1 MSTRILVA
9 DDHQLFRQGL
19 AALLRTQPGWEVVA
33 EASDGDAAVR
43 LAQQLRP
50 DIVVLDVEM
59 PKLGGFEATKAIRAL
74 SPAIGI
80 VAVSMYAD
88 VHYQTR
94 MRQAGAAAYVL
105 KNEAIDDLVAAIH
118 AVLNGQS
125 FASPAIVRREAVV
138 ATRSAQLDQQS
149 LSERE
154 RDVLRLLAQGRRT
167 KEIAAELGLSP
178 KTVETYRARL
188 MGKLGIDNL
197 SGLVRFA
204 IRAGLVSPDS

>member
-1 MSTRILVA
+1 VTVRILVA

-19 AALLRTQPGWEVVA
+19 AMLLRSQSGWEVVA
-33 EASDGDAAVR
+33 EANDGDEAVR
-43 LAQQLRP
+43 LARQLHP

-59 PKLGGFEATKAIRAL
+59 PRMGGFEAAQAIRAL

-105 KNEAIDDLVAAIH
+105 KNEAIEDLVAAIH
-118 AVLNGQS
+118 AVLRGDS
-125 FASPAIVRREAVV
+125 FASPAIVRRDSMVS
-138 ATRSAQLDQQS
+138 TRSAELDQQT

-154 RDVLRLLAQGRRT
+154 RVVLRLLAQGRRT

-188 MGKLGIDNL
+188 MSKLDIDNL

>member
-1 MSTRILVA
+1 VSTRILVA
-9 DDHQLFRQGL
+9 DDHRLFRQGL
-19 AALLRTQPGWEVVA
+19 AALLRSQSGWEVVA
-33 EASDGDAAVR
+33 EASDGDEAVR
-43 LAQQLRP
+43 LAQQLHP

-59 PKLGGFEATKAIRAL
+59 PRVGGFEAAQAIRAL

-80 VAVSMYAD
+80 VAVSMYSD
-88 VHYQTR
+88 VHYQVR

-118 AVLNGQS
+118 AVLNGQN
-125 FASPAIVRREAVV
+125 FASPAIVRRDAVV
-138 ATRSAQLDQQS
+138 STRSAQLDQAS

-167 KEIAAELGLSP
+167 KEIAVELGLSP

-188 MGKLGIDNL
+188 MTKLGIDNL

-204 IRAGLVSPDS
+204 IRAGLVSPES

>member
-1 MSTRILVA
+1 VTVRILIA
-9 DDHQLFRQGL
+9 DDHRLFRQGL
-19 AALLRTQPGWEVVA
+19 AALLRAQPGWEVVA
-33 EASDGDAAVR
+33 EASDGAEAVR
-43 LAQQLRP
+43 LVQQLHP
-50 DIVVLDVEM
+50 DIAVLDVEM
-59 PKLGGFEATKAIRAL
+59 PKAGGFEAAQAIHAL

-94 MRQAGAAAYVL
+94 MRRAGAAAYVL
-105 KNEAIDDLVAAIH
+105 KNEAIEDLVAAIQ
-118 AVLNGQS
+118 AVLRGDS
-125 FASPAIVRREAVV
+125 FASPVIVRRDSVV
-138 ATRSAQLDQQS
+138 STRSAQLEQQT

-154 RDVLRLLAQGRRT
+154 RGVLRLLAQGRRT

-188 MGKLGIDNL
+188 MSKLDIDNL

>member
-1 MSTRILVA
+1 VTVRILVA

-19 AALLRTQPGWEVVA
+19 AMLLRSQSGWEVVA
-33 EASDGDAAVR
+33 EASDGDEAVR
-43 LAQQLRP
+43 LARQLHP

-59 PKLGGFEATKAIRAL
+59 PRMGGFEAAQAMRAL

-105 KNEAIDDLVAAIH
+105 KNEAIEDLVTAIH
-118 AVLNGQS
+118 AVLRGDS
-125 FASPAIVRREAVV
+125 FASPAIVRRDSVV
-138 ATRSAQLDQQS
+138 ATRSAQIDQRA
-149 LSERE
+149 LSDRE

-188 MGKLGIDNL
+188 MDKLGIDNL

-204 IRAGLVSPDS
+204 IRAGLVSPET

>member
-1 MSTRILVA
+1 VTVRILVA

-19 AALLRTQPGWEVVA
+19 AMLLRSQSGWEVVA
-33 EASDGDAAVR
+33 EANDGDEAVR
-43 LAQQLRP
+43 LARQLHP

-59 PKLGGFEATKAIRAL
+59 PRMGGFEAAQAIRAL

-105 KNEAIDDLVAAIH
+105 KNEAIEDLVAAIH
-118 AVLNGQS
+118 AVLRGDS
-125 FASPAIVRREAVV
+125 FASPAIVRRDSMVS
-138 ATRSAQLDQQS
+138 TRSAELDQQT

-154 RDVLRLLAQGRRT
+154 RVVLRLLAQGRRT

-188 MGKLGIDNL
+188 MSKLDIDNL

-204 IRAGLVSPDS
+204 IRAGLVSPET

>member
-1 MSTRILVA
+1 
-9 DDHQLFRQGL
+9 
-19 AALLRTQPGWEVVA
+19 
-33 EASDGDAAVR
+33 
-43 LAQQLRP
+43 
-50 DIVVLDVEM
+50 
-59 PKLGGFEATKAIRAL
+59 L

-94 MRQAGAAAYVL
+94 MKQAGAAAYVL
-105 KNEAIDDLVAAIH
+105 KNEAFEDLVAAIQ
-118 AVLNGQS
+118 AVLRGDS
-125 FASPAIVRREAVV
+125 FAGTAIVRRDLVV
-138 ATRSAQLDQQS
+138 STRSAQLDQET

-154 RDVLRLLAQGRRT
+154 RVVLRLLAQGRRN

-188 MGKLGIDNL
+188 MSKLGIDNL

-204 IRAGLVSPDS
+204 IRAGLVSPDI

>member
-1 MSTRILVA
+1 VTVRILVA

-19 AALLRTQPGWEVVA
+19 AMLLRSQSGWEVVA
-33 EASDGDAAVR
+33 EANDGDEAVR
-43 LAQQLRP
+43 LARQLHP

-59 PKLGGFEATKAIRAL
+59 PRMGGFEAAQAIRAL

-105 KNEAIDDLVAAIH
+105 KNEAIEDLVAAIH
-118 AVLNGQS
+118 AVLRGDS
-125 FASPAIVRREAVV
+125 FASPAIVRRDSMVS
-138 ATRSAQLDQQS
+138 TRSAELDQQT

-154 RDVLRLLAQGRRT
+154 RVVLRLLAQGRRT
-167 KEIAAELGLSP
+167 KEIAAELRLSP

-188 MGKLGIDNL
+188 MSKLDIDNL

>member
-1 MSTRILVA
+1 MTVRILVA
-9 DDHQLFRQGL
+9 DDHLLFRQGL
-19 AALLRTQPGWEVVA
+19 SALLRAQPGWEVVA
-33 EASDGDAAVR
+33 EASDGAEALR
-43 LAQQLRP
+43 LAQALHP

-59 PKLGGFEATKAIRAL
+59 PKVGGIEAARAIRAL

-94 MRQAGAAAYVL
+94 MGQAGAAAYVL
-105 KNEAIDDLVAAIH
+105 KNEAIEDLVAAIQ
-118 AVLNGQS
+118 AVLGGDS
-125 FASPAIVRREAVV
+125 FASPAIVRRDLVV
-138 ATRSAQLDQQS
+138 STRSAQLDQQA

-154 RDVLRLLAQGRRT
+154 RVVLRLLAQGRRN
-167 KEIAAELGLSP
+167 KEIATELGLSP

-188 MGKLGIDNL
+188 MSKLDIDNL

-204 IRAGLVSPDS
+204 IRAGLVSPDT